1 MIDISTET
9 NTMTSKYKIYEGG
22 RKTPYKYE
30 IKFNRSS
37 INDALHGDYMN
48 LSDFFEMLDEKINK
62 HHKEQIQN

>member
-9 NTMTSKYKIYEGG
+9 DTMTSKYKIYEEG

-37 INDALHGDYMN
+37 INNALHSEDVN
-48 LSDFFEMLDEKINK
+48 LSDFFEMLDEKINR